1 MSPRAVVAS
10 RSVGIEVETDM
21 DDGDPIEQLAQP
33 VNSAA
38 YWAHL
43 YVEDEV
49 EVVVDLTAAE
59 EEPEVEPLA
68 PVTT

>member
-1 MSPRAVVAS
+1 
-10 RSVGIEVETDM
+10 M
-21 DDGDPIEQLAQP
+21 DDGDALEQLAQP

-59 EEPEVEPLA
+59 EEHEVEPLA
-68 PVTT
+68 PATT

>member
-1 MSPRAVVAS
+1 
-10 RSVGIEVETDM
+10 VGIEVETDM

-49 EVVVDLTAAE
+49 EVVVDLRTTDDE
-59 EEPEVEPLA
+59 NQDEPLA
-68 PVTT
+68 PAAT

>member
-1 MSPRAVVAS
+1 MN
-10 RSVGIEVETDM
+10 
-21 DDGDPIEQLAQP
+21 DGDALEQLAQP

-49 EVVVDLTAAE
+49 EVVVDLTAADDHE
-59 EEPEVEPLA
+59 DEPLA
-68 PVTT
+68 PATP